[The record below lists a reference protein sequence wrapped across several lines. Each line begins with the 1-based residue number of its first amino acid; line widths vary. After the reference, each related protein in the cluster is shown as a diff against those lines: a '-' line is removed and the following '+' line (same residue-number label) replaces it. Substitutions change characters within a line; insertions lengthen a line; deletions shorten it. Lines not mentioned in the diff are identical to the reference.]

1 MNKKIDIGS
10 KAKVVVKWNVHQS
23 NYTKELEKSIISLM
37 AQKYKISEK
46 NIRVETNYTALN
58 ECGVI
63 TSDDAKSIHDPK
75 FQQELMKE
83 FIKINNIE
91 NVDFDEILK
100 IDSQINSLIDYDSY
114 DKSKRYEIKWVK
126 WGNFLS
132 YGPDNFF
139 DFTNLHGLVL
149 LNGEPANKSGK
160 STFAYD
166 LLHFLLFGKTNTNKA
181 KTLGEL
187 FNNYLPDERVLNVEG
202 CINIDGDD
210 YIIRR
215 TLTRP
220 TAGKKSKTITN
231 KVEYYKLDE
240 NGNETLLPENNEAE
254 ASTTATS
261 KIIKDALGNENDFDL
276 IISANAKDLDSLI
289 SLTET
294 EKGRLLTRWIGLS
307 IIEDKDIKAREK
319 WNKEISVGR
328 YSDMYNASQLENDIN
343 NLTEYINEAEQ
354 NISNNNKKIE
364 ECSQRIIE
372 FNKTRDSLLAAKP
385 TIDDNLLKID
395 STTLQKSIETLIEE
409 GKIKTAEAERI
420 TKEIEEIGS
429 FDYSED
435 EYLKISKENNE
446 LVAAMAEL
454 RANITNLK
462 NTNYSLAKSE
472 YCPTCHRKLEGVN
485 HSASI
490 TANEH
495 KIEEYTQ
502 QGIAYKKR
510 SDELT
515 KLMDEMTTKR
525 SMVFKK
531 NQLELKLAALNTNI
545 ASKRLE
551 YKEKNQLLKDI
562 TKNIEAITI
571 NSKLDAD
578 INVVNASISTEER
591 IKNGLE
597 RDNITKHTEIENNKQ
612 TIALR
617 KTYLLKIAEERKIEK
632 NWKLYLQMIGKDGI
646 SKMVLRNTLPIINN
660 ELNRLLGDVSDF
672 KVEIVMNDK
681 NDIDFLL
688 LRDDIITKLSAASG
702 LEKTQAALALRVILG
717 NMSKLSKPP
726 FILLDEVL
734 GTVAKENYDNM
745 KKLYEKISEYFD
757 FVLHI
762 THLADIT
769 DWHSGGII
777 TVKKENNISSLK

>member
-10 KAKVVVKWNVHQS
+10 KAKVVVKWNVHQT

-37 AQKYKISEK
+37 AQKYNISEK

-58 ECGVI
+58 ECGAI
-63 TSDDAKSIHDPK
+63 TSDDAKNIYDPK
-75 FQQELMKE
+75 FQHELMKE
-83 FIKINNIE
+83 FIKVNNIE
-91 NVDFDEILK
+91 GIDFEDIIK
-100 IDSQINSLIDYDSY
+100 IDSQINTLIDYDSY
-114 DKSKRYEIKWVK
+114 NKSKRYEIKWVK

-132 YGPDNFF
+132 YGPDNYF

-220 TAGKKSKTITN
+220 IAGKKSKNVTN

-240 NGNETLLPENNEAE
+240 NGNETLLPENNEAG

-319 WNKEISVGR
+319 WNKEISIGR
-328 YSDMYNASQLENDIN
+328 YSDMYNATQLETDIN
-343 NLTEYINEAEQ
+343 NLTEAIAESEK
-354 NISNNNKKIE
+354 IIADNNKKIE
-364 ECSQRIIE
+364 ECNRRISE
-372 FNKTRDSLLAAKP
+372 YNKTRDSLLAAKP

-395 STTLQKSIETLIEE
+395 STTLQRSIDSLIEE
-409 GKIKTAEAERI
+409 GKIKAAEAERI
-420 TKEIEEIGS
+420 TKEINEIG
-429 FDYSED
+429 DIEYSEN
-435 EYLKISKENNE
+435 EFLKITNENNA
-446 LVAAMAEL
+446 LVASIAEIK
-454 RANITNLK
+454 ANINNLK
-462 NTNYSLAKSE
+462 NTNASLAKSE

-490 TANEH
+490 VANEV

-502 QGIAYKKR
+502 QGIAYKKK
-510 SDELT
+510 SDELVQ
-515 KLMDEMTTKR
+515 LINEMSNKR
-525 SMVFKK
+525 SLVLKK
-531 NQLELKLAALNTNI
+531 NQLELKLAAINTNI

-578 INVVNASISTEER
+578 INVTNASISTEE
-591 IKNGLE
+591 KVKSNLE
-597 RDNITKHTEIENNKQ
+597 RDNISRYAEIESNKQ

-617 KTYLLKIAEERKIEK
+617 KTYLLKIAEERKIER
-632 NWKLYLQMIGKDGI
+632 NWKIYLQMIGKDGI

-681 NDIDFLL
+681 NDIEFLL
-688 LRDDIITKLSAASG
+688 IRDDIITKLSAASG
-702 LEKTQAALALRVILG
+702 LEKTQAALALRVVLG
-717 NMSKLSKPP
+717 NMSRLSKPP

-734 GTVAKENYDNM
+734 GTVAKENYDDM
-745 KKLYEKISEYFD
+745 KKLYDKIAEYFD
-757 FVLHI
+757 YILHI
-762 THLADIT
+762 THIADIT
-769 DWHSGGII
+769 DWHSGGVI

>member
-1 MNKKIDIGS
+1 MNKKVDIGS
-10 KAKVVVKWNVHQS
+10 KAKVVVKWNVHQT

-37 AQKYKISEK
+37 AQKYNISEK

-58 ECGVI
+58 ECGAI
-63 TSDDAKSIHDPK
+63 TSDDAKNIYDPK
-75 FQQELMKE
+75 FQHELMKE
-83 FIKINNIE
+83 FIKVNNIE
-91 NVDFDEILK
+91 GIDFEDIIK
-100 IDSQINSLIDYDSY
+100 IDSQINTLIDYDSY
-114 DKSKRYEIKWVK
+114 NKSKRYEIKWVK

-132 YGPDNFF
+132 YGPDNYF

-220 TAGKKSKTITN
+220 IAGKKSKTVTN

-240 NGNETLLPENNEAE
+240 NGNETLLPENNEAG

-319 WNKEISVGR
+319 WNKEISIGR
-328 YSDMYNASQLENDIN
+328 YSDMYNATQLETDIN
-343 NLTEYINEAEQ
+343 NLTEAITESEKIIAD
-354 NISNNNKKIE
+354 NNKKIE
-364 ECSQRIIE
+364 ECNRRISE
-372 FNKTRDSLLAAKP
+372 YNKTRDSLLAAKP

-395 STTLQKSIETLIEE
+395 STTLQRSIDSLIEE
-409 GKIKTAEAERI
+409 GKIKAAEAERI
-420 TKEIEEIGS
+420 TKEINEIGNIE
-429 FDYSED
+429 YSEN
-435 EYLKISKENNE
+435 EFLKITNENNA
-446 LVAAMAEL
+446 LVASIAEIK
-454 RANITNLK
+454 ANINNLK
-462 NTNYSLAKSE
+462 NTNASLAKSE

-490 TANEH
+490 VANEV

-502 QGIAYKKR
+502 QGITYKKK
-510 SDELT
+510 SDELVQ
-515 KLMDEMTTKR
+515 LINEMSNKR
-525 SMVFKK
+525 SLVLKK
-531 NQLELKLAALNTNI
+531 NQLELKLAAINTNI

-578 INVVNASISTEER
+578 INVTNASISTEE
-591 IKNGLE
+591 KVKSNLE
-597 RDNITKHTEIENNKQ
+597 RDNISRYAEIESNKQ

-617 KTYLLKIAEERKIEK
+617 KTYLLKIAEERKIER
-632 NWKLYLQMIGKDGI
+632 NWKIYLQMIGKDGI

-681 NDIDFLL
+681 NDIEFLL
-688 LRDDIITKLSAASG
+688 IRDDIITKLSAASG
-702 LEKTQAALALRVILG
+702 LEKTQAALALRVVLG
-717 NMSKLSKPP
+717 NMSRLSKPP

-734 GTVAKENYDNM
+734 GTVAKENYDDM
-745 KKLYEKISEYFD
+745 KKLYDKISEYFD
-757 FVLHI
+757 YILHI
-762 THLADIT
+762 THIADIT
-769 DWHSGGII
+769 DWHSGGVI

>member
-1 MNKKIDIGS
+1 MNKKVDIGS
-10 KAKVVVKWNVHQS
+10 KAKVVVKWNVHQT

-37 AQKYKISEK
+37 AQKYNISEK
-46 NIRVETNYTALN
+46 NIHIETNYTALN
-58 ECGVI
+58 ECGAI
-63 TSDDAKSIHDPK
+63 TSDDAKNIYDPK
-75 FQQELMKE
+75 FQHELMKE
-83 FIKINNIE
+83 FIKVNNIE
-91 NVDFDEILK
+91 GIDFDDIIK
-100 IDSQINSLIDYDSY
+100 IDSQINTLIDYDSY
-114 DKSKRYEIKWVK
+114 NKSKRYEIKWVK

-132 YGPDNFF
+132 YGPDNYF

-187 FNNYLPDERVLNVEG
+187 FNNYLPDERILNVEG

-220 TAGKKSKTITN
+220 IAGKKSKTVTN

-240 NGNETLLPENNEAE
+240 NGNEILLPENNEAG

-319 WNKEISVGR
+319 WNKEISIGR
-328 YSDMYNASQLENDIN
+328 YSDMYNATQLETDIN
-343 NLTEYINEAEQ
+343 NLTEAITESEKIIA
-354 NISNNNKKIE
+354 NNNKKIE
-364 ECSQRIIE
+364 ECNRRISE
-372 FNKTRDSLLAAKP
+372 YNKTRDSLLAAKP

-395 STTLQKSIETLIEE
+395 STTLQRSIDSLIEE
-409 GKIKTAEAERI
+409 GKIKAAEAERI
-420 TKEIEEIGS
+420 TKEINEIGNIE
-429 FDYSED
+429 YSEN
-435 EYLKISKENNE
+435 EFLKITNENNT
-446 LVAAMAEL
+446 LVASIAEIK
-454 RANITNLK
+454 ANINNLK
-462 NTNYSLAKSE
+462 NTNASLAKSE

-490 TANEH
+490 VANEV

-502 QGIAYKKR
+502 QGIAYKKK
-510 SDELT
+510 SDELVQ
-515 KLMDEMTTKR
+515 LINEMSNKR
-525 SMVFKK
+525 SLVFKK
-531 NQLELKLAALNTNI
+531 NQLELKLAAINTNI

-578 INVVNASISTEER
+578 INVTNASISTEE
-591 IKNGLE
+591 KVKSNLE
-597 RDNITKHTEIENNKQ
+597 RDNISRYAEIESNKQ

-617 KTYLLKIAEERKIEK
+617 KTYLLKIAEERKIER
-632 NWKLYLQMIGKDGI
+632 NWKIYLQMIGKDGI

-681 NDIDFLL
+681 NDIEFLL
-688 LRDDIITKLSAASG
+688 IRDDIITKLSAASG
-702 LEKTQAALALRVILG
+702 LEKTQAALALRVVLG
-717 NMSKLSKPP
+717 NMSRLSKPP

-734 GTVAKENYDNM
+734 GTVAKENYDDM
-745 KKLYEKISEYFD
+745 KKLYDKIAEYFD
-757 FVLHI
+757 YILHI
-762 THLADIT
+762 THIADIT
-769 DWHSGGII
+769 DWHSGGVI

>member
-10 KAKVVVKWNVHQS
+10 KAKVVVKWNVHQT

-37 AQKYKISEK
+37 AQKYNISEK

-58 ECGVI
+58 ECGAI
-63 TSDDAKSIHDPK
+63 TSDDAKNIYDPK
-75 FQQELMKE
+75 FQHELMKE
-83 FIKINNIE
+83 FIKVNNIE
-91 NVDFDEILK
+91 GIDFEDIIK
-100 IDSQINSLIDYDSY
+100 IDSQINTLIDYDSY
-114 DKSKRYEIKWVK
+114 NKSKRYEIKWVK

-132 YGPDNFF
+132 YGPDNYF

-187 FNNYLPDERVLNVEG
+187 FNNYLPDERILNVEG

-220 TAGKKSKTITN
+220 IAGKKSKNVTN

-240 NGNETLLPENNEAE
+240 NGNETLLPENNEAG

-319 WNKEISVGR
+319 WNKEISIGR
-328 YSDMYNASQLENDIN
+328 YSDMYNATQLETDIN
-343 NLTEYINEAEQ
+343 NLTEAIAESEK
-354 NISNNNKKIE
+354 IIADNNKKIE
-364 ECSQRIIE
+364 ECNRRISE
-372 FNKTRDSLLAAKP
+372 YNKTRDSLLAAKP

-395 STTLQKSIETLIEE
+395 STTLQRSIDSLIEE
-409 GKIKTAEAERI
+409 GKIKAAEAERI
-420 TKEIEEIGS
+420 TKEINEIG
-429 FDYSED
+429 DIEYSEN
-435 EYLKISKENNE
+435 EFLKITNENNA
-446 LVAAMAEL
+446 LVASIAEIK
-454 RANITNLK
+454 ANINNLK
-462 NTNYSLAKSE
+462 NTNASLAKSE

-490 TANEH
+490 VANEV

-502 QGIAYKKR
+502 QGIAYKKK
-510 SDELT
+510 SDELVQ
-515 KLMDEMTTKR
+515 LINEMSNKR
-525 SMVFKK
+525 SLVLKK
-531 NQLELKLAALNTNI
+531 NQLELKLAAINTNI

-578 INVVNASISTEER
+578 INVTNASISTEE
-591 IKNGLE
+591 KVKSNLE
-597 RDNITKHTEIENNKQ
+597 RDNISRYAEIESNKQ

-617 KTYLLKIAEERKIEK
+617 KTYLLKIAEERKIER
-632 NWKLYLQMIGKDGI
+632 NWKIYLQMIGKDGI

-681 NDIDFLL
+681 NDIEFLL
-688 LRDDIITKLSAASG
+688 IRDDIITKLSAASG
-702 LEKTQAALALRVILG
+702 LEKTQAALALRVVLG
-717 NMSKLSKPP
+717 NMSRLSKPP

-734 GTVAKENYDNM
+734 GTVAKENYDDM
-745 KKLYEKISEYFD
+745 KKLYDKIAEYFD
-757 FVLHI
+757 YILHI
-762 THLADIT
+762 THIADIT
-769 DWHSGGII
+769 DWHSGGVI

>member
-1 MNKKIDIGS
+1 MNKKVDIGS
-10 KAKVVVKWNVHQS
+10 KAKVVVKWNVHQT

-37 AQKYKISEK
+37 AQKYNISEK

-58 ECGVI
+58 ECGAI
-63 TSDDAKSIHDPK
+63 TSDDAKNIYDPK
-75 FQQELMKE
+75 FQHELMKE
-83 FIKINNIE
+83 FIKVNNIE
-91 NVDFDEILK
+91 GIDFEDIIK
-100 IDSQINSLIDYDSY
+100 IDSQINTLIDYDSY
-114 DKSKRYEIKWVK
+114 NKSKRYEIKWVK

-132 YGPDNFF
+132 YGPDNYF

-187 FNNYLPDERVLNVEG
+187 FNNYLPDERILNVEG

-220 TAGKKSKTITN
+220 VAGKKSKTVTN

-240 NGNETLLPENNEAE
+240 NGNETLLPENNEAG

-319 WNKEISVGR
+319 WNKEISIGR
-328 YSDMYNASQLENDIN
+328 YSDMYNATQLEADIN
-343 NLTEYINEAEQ
+343 NLTEAITESEKIIAD
-354 NISNNNKKIE
+354 NNKKIE
-364 ECSQRIIE
+364 ECNRRISE
-372 FNKTRDSLLAAKP
+372 YNKTRDSLLAAKP

-395 STTLQKSIETLIEE
+395 STTLQRSIDSLIEE
-409 GKIKTAEAERI
+409 GKIKAAEAERI
-420 TKEIEEIGS
+420 AKEINEIGNIE
-429 FDYSED
+429 YSEND
-435 EYLKISKENNE
+435 FLKITNENNA
-446 LVAAMAEL
+446 LVASIAEIKT
-454 RANITNLK
+454 NINNLK
-462 NTNYSLAKSE
+462 NTNASLAKSE

-490 TANEH
+490 VANEV

-502 QGIAYKKR
+502 QGIAYKKK
-510 SDELT
+510 SDELAQ
-515 KLMDEMTTKR
+515 LINEMSNKR
-525 SMVFKK
+525 SLVFKK
-531 NQLELKLAALNTNI
+531 NQLELKLAAINTNI

-551 YKEKNQLLKDI
+551 YKEKSQLLKDI

-578 INVVNASISTEER
+578 INVTNASISTEE
-591 IKNGLE
+591 KVKSNLE
-597 RDNITKHTEIENNKQ
+597 RDNISRYAEIESNKQ

-617 KTYLLKIAEERKIEK
+617 KTYLLKIAEERKIER
-632 NWKLYLQMIGKDGI
+632 NWKIYLQMIGKDGI

-681 NDIDFLL
+681 NDIEFLL
-688 LRDDIITKLSAASG
+688 IRDDIITKLSAASG
-702 LEKTQAALALRVILG
+702 LEKTQAALALRVVLG
-717 NMSKLSKPP
+717 NMSRLSKPP

-734 GTVAKENYDNM
+734 GTVAKENYDDM
-745 KKLYEKISEYFD
+745 KKLYDKIAEYFD
-757 FVLHI
+757 YILHI
-762 THLADIT
+762 THIADIT
-769 DWHSGGII
+769 DWHSGGVI

>member
-1 MNKKIDIGS
+1 MNKKVDIGS
-10 KAKVVVKWNVHQS
+10 KAKVVVKWNVHQT

-37 AQKYKISEK
+37 AQKYNISEK

-58 ECGVI
+58 ECGAI
-63 TSDDAKSIHDPK
+63 TSDDAKNIYDPK
-75 FQQELMKE
+75 FQHELMKE
-83 FIKINNIE
+83 FIKVNNIE
-91 NVDFDEILK
+91 GIDFEDIIK

-114 DKSKRYEIKWVK
+114 NKSKRYEIKWVK

-132 YGPDNFF
+132 YGPDNYF

-220 TAGKKSKTITN
+220 IAGKKSKTVTN

-240 NGNETLLPENNEAE
+240 NGNETLLPENNEAG

-319 WNKEISVGR
+319 WNKEISIGR
-328 YSDMYNASQLENDIN
+328 YSDMYNATQLETDIN
-343 NLTEYINEAEQ
+343 NLTEAITESEK
-354 NISNNNKKIE
+354 IIVDNNKKIE
-364 ECSQRIIE
+364 ECNRRISDY
-372 FNKTRDSLLAAKP
+372 NKTRDSLLAAKP

-395 STTLQKSIETLIEE
+395 STTLQRSIDSLIEE
-409 GKIKTAEAERI
+409 GKIKAAEAERI
-420 TKEIEEIGS
+420 TKEINEIGNIE
-429 FDYSED
+429 YSEN
-435 EYLKISKENNE
+435 EFLKITNENNA
-446 LVAAMAEL
+446 LVTSIAEIK
-454 RANITNLK
+454 ANINNLK
-462 NTNYSLAKSE
+462 NTNASLAKSE

-490 TANEH
+490 VANEV

-502 QGIAYKKR
+502 QGIAYKKK
-510 SDELT
+510 SDELVQ
-515 KLMDEMTTKR
+515 LLNEMSNKR
-525 SMVFKK
+525 SLVFKK
-531 NQLELKLAALNTNI
+531 NQLELKLAAINTNI

-578 INVVNASISTEER
+578 INVTNASISTEE
-591 IKNGLE
+591 KVKSNLE
-597 RDNITKHTEIENNKQ
+597 RDNISRYAEIESNKQ

-617 KTYLLKIAEERKIEK
+617 KTYLLKIAEERKIER
-632 NWKLYLQMIGKDGI
+632 NWKIYLQMIGKDGI

-681 NDIDFLL
+681 NDIEFLL
-688 LRDDIITKLSAASG
+688 IRDDIITKLSAASG
-702 LEKTQAALALRVILG
+702 LEKTQAALALRVVLG
-717 NMSKLSKPP
+717 NMSRLSKPP

-734 GTVAKENYDNM
+734 GTVAKENYDDM
-745 KKLYEKISEYFD
+745 KKLYDKISEYFD
-757 FVLHI
+757 YILHI
-762 THLADIT
+762 THIADIT
-769 DWHSGGII
+769 DWHSGGVI